1 MPFDMQR
8 RVTRRLILKFGAA
21 AGTAVTGWVAGLVP
35 EIVAAQSAN
44 SGPTDDGRELSADEV
59 RAHLSTLHSPQ
70 ADRFVAR
77 LGSMGHMQQRA
88 ATSGATRTIEGQVYV
103 LLELAFSKVGTTGAL
118 IYVLKKNSVIDSVS
132 AVRFAPTGR
141 GGTRVEELVTGTDGV
156 VRIGR
161 SATMDADRTFHLFEL
176 DGTVKTA
183 TLAEIQTA
191 ARKGTPSGGATA
203 LPVGV
208 IRAEADG
215 WNCTTCNLAGSF
227 VAAFGCGIGAFL
239 ASLLCGPGA
248 PVCALLV
255 VIIAGGWCWSV
266 FTLGTLFTC
275 CRMGYCN
282 WCRDCAVC

>member
-1 MPFDMQR
+1 MRFNVQR
-8 RVTRRLILKFGAA
+8 RATRRLILKFGAA
-21 AGTAVTGWVAGLVP
+21 AGATVAGWAAGLVP
-35 EIVAAQSAN
+35 EIASAQSGSAGPAD
-44 SGPTDDGRELSADEV
+44 SGRALSADEV

-70 ADRFVAR
+70 ADRFAAH
-77 LGSMGHMQQRA
+77 LASMGHMQLHA
-88 ATSGATRTIEGQVYV
+88 AASGATKTIEGQVFV
-103 LLELAFSKVGTTGAL
+103 LLELAFSKVETTGAI
-118 IYVLKKNSVIDSVS
+118 IYVLKKNSMIDSVS
-132 AVRFAPTGR
+132 AVRFAPTGH

-161 SATMDADRTFHLFEL
+161 SATMDADRTFRLVEL

-183 TLAEIQTA
+183 TLADIQA
-191 ARKGTPSGGATA
+191 AGRKGVPSREARA
-203 LPVGV
+203 LPAGV
-208 IRAEADG
+208 ITAEADG

-227 VAAFGCGIGAFL
+227 VAAFGCGIGAFF

-255 VIIAGGWCWSV
+255 VIIAGAWCWSV